1 MSATPELRV
10 ALLQYAIEQ
19 SAPDANR
26 QKVERLVAQ
35 LPPDVDLVV
44 LPEMFTTGF
53 GPHAVRDAEAM
64 DGPTVE
70 WMKTISRSHGF
81 FLMGSLPVQ
90 EGRTVYNRLV
100 GISPEGH
107 LHYVDK
113 RHLFRYMGED
123 RAFAAGQKREKWHWK
138 GWSLMPAVCYD
149 LRFPVWLRNDV
160 QYDLLIVVANWPV
173 ARIDAWKTLLRARAI
188 ENQAFVIG
196 VNCVGRDAKGVSYG
210 GNSALIRYDGAAML
224 QAGEVETILHCR
236 IHHHEL
242 YKFRAQFPFLDDRDA
257 FTIHL

>member
-113 RHLFRYMGED
+113 RH
-123 RAFAAGQKREKWHWK
+123 
-138 GWSLMPAVCYD
+138 
-149 LRFPVWLRNDV
+149 
-160 QYDLLIVVANWPV
+160 
-173 ARIDAWKTLLRARAI
+173 RAI